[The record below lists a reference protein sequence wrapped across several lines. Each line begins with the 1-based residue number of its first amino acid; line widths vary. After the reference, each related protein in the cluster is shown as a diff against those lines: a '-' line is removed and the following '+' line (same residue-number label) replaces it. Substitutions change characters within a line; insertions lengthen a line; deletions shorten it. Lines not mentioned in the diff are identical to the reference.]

1 MTGRKDEMMDIKD
14 VAKQL
19 LDGLDS
25 SDFDYVCERLEQIRI
40 EDALTIEQLNEL
52 CWNDSNAMFDRIY

>member
-1 MTGRKDEMMDIKD
+1 MNIED
-14 VAKQL
+14 VTKQL
-19 LDGLDS
+19 LDGFDS